1 MRVAVIDLGTNTFN
15 LLIAEAEKGD
25 MKILFSDRL
34 SVRLGRGGIRN
45 NIIQPD
51 AFERGIAALE
61 KHNKIIEK
69 YSVEKVIGIGT
80 SALRTAKNACDFIN
94 ASKDKL
100 GIVIEIISGDR
111 EAELI
116 YKGVLQSIE
125 NISGDFLII
134 DIGGGSNEL
143 IIANSKK
150 IIWKKSFKLGIER
163 IISKFDVSD
172 PILPGEIKAIEEYF
186 EKELQPFFGQAKNF
200 IFVSVIGAEGSFETF
215 FNMVEL
221 SRPAGITSSLGYTSK
236 VIDLSDYLRLH
247 NILLGSTSHSRKMM
261 KGLESF
267 RADMIVAASL
277 FVHSIINRIE
287 FREMRVSPFSMKEG
301 AAWEIL
307 QQFPL

>member
-1 MRVAVIDLGTNTFN
+1 MRVAIIDLGTNTFN
-15 LLIAEAEKGD
+15 LLIAETENGKL
-25 MKILFSDRL
+25 KILFSDRL
-34 SVRLGRGGIRN
+34 PVRLGRGGIKN

-61 KHNKIIEK
+61 KHNQIIKK
-69 YSVEKVIGIGT
+69 YSVEEVLGIGT
-80 SALRTAKNACDFIN
+80 SALRTAKNACDFVQTAKN
-94 ASKDKL
+94 KL
-100 GIVIEIISGDR
+100 GIEIEIISGDR

-163 IISKFDVSD
+163 IISKFELSD
-172 PILPGEIKAIEEYF
+172 PIQHDEIKAIEEYF
-186 EKELQPFFGQAKNF
+186 EQELQPFFGKAKGF
-200 IFVSVIGAEGSFETF
+200 MFYSIIGAEGSFETF
-215 FNMVEL
+215 FNMVEM
-221 SRPAGITSSLGYTSK
+221 SKSGVSSSLGYASK
-236 VIDLSDYLRLH
+236 IIELSDYLGLH
-247 NILLGSTSHSRKMM
+247 NVLLGSTSHSRKMM
-261 KGLESF
+261 KGLETF

-277 FVHSIINRIE
+277 FVHTIIRRIE

-301 AAWEIL
+301 AAWEML
-307 QQFPL
+307 Q